1 MDAIPVSTLILFDI
15 DGTLIL
21 SGRAGLRG
29 MNAAFVQ
36 LYGRENALD
45 GVSFAGRTDRAI
57 VLDVFRPW
65 KPDAG
70 ETDVFALREI
80 YCQCLVDEIKK
91 PVKDPSCVLPG
102 VSDMLAALATRPD
115 VGVGLLTGNFERSAA
130 IKLGHFGLGPEFRFG
145 AFGDHHVDRRR
156 LVPIALDAARAAG
169 YVVPPPARV
178 IVIGDTPL
186 DVDCAHANGVSVVG
200 VATGGYDRAAL
211 DQAGAHL
218 TLDTLEDLEAFDRWL
233 NSLQ

>member
-1 MDAIPVSTLILFDI
+1 MDPIPVSALILFDI

-29 MNAAFVQ
+29 MNAAFAQ
-36 LYGRENALD
+36 LYGRSDAMD

-65 KPDAG
+65 MPHAA
-70 ETDVFALREI
+70 EADVFALREV
-80 YCQCLVDEIKK
+80 YCERLVEEIRK
-91 PVKDPSCVLPG
+91 PVKDPSGILPG
-102 VSDMLAALATRPD
+102 VSRMLASLAKRPD
-115 VGVGLLTGNFERSAA
+115 IAVGLLTGNFERSAA

-156 LVPIALDAARAAG
+156 LVPIALEAAKAAG
-169 YVVPPPARV
+169 YAIPRSSRV
-178 IVIGDTPL
+178 ILIGDTPL

-211 DQAGAHL
+211 EQAGAHL
-218 TLDTLEDLEAFDRWL
+218 TLDTLEDVDAFDRWL
-233 NSLQ
+233 AAIA

>member
-1 MDAIPVSTLILFDI
+1 VDAIPVSALILFDI

-29 MNAAFVQ
+29 MNAAFAE
-36 LYGRENALD
+36 LYGRDHALD
-45 GVSFAGRTDRAI
+45 GISFAGRTDRAI

-65 KPDAG
+65 KPEAADA
-70 ETDVFALREI
+70 DVFALREI
-80 YCQCLVDEIKK
+80 YCQRLVEEIRK
-91 PVKDPSCVLPG
+91 PVKDPSCILPG
-102 VSDMLAALATRPD
+102 VARMLESLASRPD

-169 YVVPPPARV
+169 YALPPASRV
-178 IVIGDTPL
+178 VVIGDTPL

-211 DQAGAHL
+211 ETAGAHL
-218 TLDTLEDLEAFDRWL
+218 TLETLEDLDAFDRWL
-233 NSLQ
+233 ASLG